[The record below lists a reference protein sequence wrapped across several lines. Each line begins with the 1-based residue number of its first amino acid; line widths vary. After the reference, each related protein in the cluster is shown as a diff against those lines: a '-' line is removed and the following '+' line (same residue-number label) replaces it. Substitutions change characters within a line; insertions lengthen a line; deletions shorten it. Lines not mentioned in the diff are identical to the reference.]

1 MRNQEEDCQ
10 NQNRFKVK
18 FSGLN
23 STTLEISGQ
32 TLKNCLEIQR
42 SEKFKAFTPIA
53 FRTQSGALFC
63 YDENI
68 ISHFVN
74 SDEMSI
80 SELVENSGCKALYRN
95 RHQIVTDD
103 SFTVDPGYLWKQ
115 INNHL
120 ILVNDEAFV
129 ESEID
134 ENIFEKI
141 I

>member
-1 MRNQEEDCQ
+1 M
-10 NQNRFKVK
+10 FKVK
-18 FSGLN
+18 FLAEKN
-23 STTLEISGQ
+23 VTLEISGDNLRQ
-32 TLKNCLEIQR
+32 CLTLQR
-42 SEKFKAFTPIA
+42 SEKFKAFSPIA
-53 FRTQSGALFC
+53 FRIESGALFC

-68 ISHFVN
+68 IRYFVG
-74 SDEMSI
+74 SEEMSN

-95 RHQIVTDD
+95 RQEFISED

-129 ESEID
+129 EAEID
-134 ENIFEKI
+134 EIVFEKI

>member
-1 MRNQEEDCQ
+1 M
-10 NQNRFKVK
+10 FKVK
-18 FSGLN
+18 FLAEKN
-23 STTLEISGQ
+23 VTLEISAD
-32 TLKNCLEIQR
+32 TLKECIKLQR
-42 SEKFKAFTPIA
+42 SEKFKSFLPIA
-53 FRTQSGALFC
+53 FRTESGALFC

-68 ISHFVN
+68 ISYFVN

-95 RHQIVTDD
+95 RQEFISDD

-129 ESEID
+129 EAEID
-134 ENIFEKI
+134 ENVFEKI

>member
-1 MRNQEEDCQ
+1 ML
-10 NQNRFKVK
+10 KVK
-18 FSGLN
+18 FLAEKNVS
-23 STTLEISGQ
+23 LEISGDN
-32 TLKNCLEIQR
+32 LRDILRMQR
-42 SEKFKAFTPIA
+42 NEKFKAFSPIA

-68 ISHFVN
+68 ISYFAN

-95 RHQIVTDD
+95 RHQIITDD

-134 ENIFEKI
+134 ENLFEKI

>member
-1 MRNQEEDCQ
+1 ML
-10 NQNRFKVK
+10 KVK
-18 FSGLN
+18 FLAEKNISLDV
-23 STTLEISGQ
+23 TADTLRE
-32 TLKNCLEIQR
+32 CLITQR
-42 SEKFKAFTPIA
+42 NEKFKAFTPIA

-68 ISHFVN
+68 ISYFVN
-74 SDEMSI
+74 SEEMSL
-80 SELVENSGCKALYRN
+80 SELVENSGCKALFRN

-134 ENIFEKI
+134 ENLFEKI

>member
-1 MRNQEEDCQ
+1 M
-10 NQNRFKVK
+10 FKVK
-18 FSGLN
+18 FLGLKKT
-23 STTLEISGQ
+23 SLKVTGTS
-32 TLKNCLEIQR
+32 LKNCLEIQR
-42 SEKFKAFTPIA
+42 NEKFKAFTPLA
-53 FRTQSGALFC
+53 FRTQSGALFY
-63 YDENI
+63 YDEKI

-134 ENIFEKI
+134 ENLFEKI

>member
-1 MRNQEEDCQ
+1 ML
-10 NQNRFKVK
+10 KVK
-18 FSGLN
+18 FLAEKNVS
-23 STTLEISGQ
+23 LEISGEN
-32 TLKNCLEIQR
+32 LRHCLQVQR
-42 SEKFKAFTPIA
+42 NEKFNAFSPIA

-68 ISHFVN
+68 ISHFIN
-74 SDEMSI
+74 SGEMSI

-95 RHQIVTDD
+95 RHQIITDD

-120 ILVNDEAFV
+120 ILVNDEAFI

-134 ENIFEKI
+134 ENLFEKI

>member
-1 MRNQEEDCQ
+1 MRNQEEKKAI
-10 NQNRFKVK
+10 NFKVK
-18 FSGLN
+18 FIGLKGT
-23 STTLEISGQ
+23 SLEV
-32 TLKNCLEIQR
+32 TATDLKNCIQLQR
-42 SEKFKAFTPIA
+42 SEKFNAFSPIA

-74 SDEMSI
+74 SDEMSL
-80 SELVENSGCKALYRN
+80 SELVENSGCKALFRN

-134 ENIFEKI
+134 ENLFEKI

>member
-1 MRNQEEDCQ
+1 ML
-10 NQNRFKVK
+10 KVK
-18 FSGLN
+18 FIGEKN
-23 STTLEISGQ
+23 ITLEISAD
-32 TLKNCLEIQR
+32 TLKECIKLQR
-42 SEKFKAFTPIA
+42 SEKFKSFSPIA

>member
-1 MRNQEEDCQ
+1 M
-10 NQNRFKVK
+10 FKVK
-18 FSGLN
+18 FLAEKNVS
-23 STTLEISGQ
+23 LEISAD
-32 TLKNCLEIQR
+32 TLKECLTLQR
-42 SEKFKAFTPIA
+42 SEKFKAFSPIA
-53 FRTQSGALFC
+53 FRTESGAIFC

-68 ISHFVN
+68 ISYFVN

-95 RHQIVTDD
+95 RQEFISED
-103 SFTVDPGYLWKQ
+103 SFTVDAGYLWKQ

-129 ESEID
+129 EAEID
-134 ENIFEKI
+134 ENVFEKI

>member
-1 MRNQEEDCQ
+1 ML
-10 NQNRFKVK
+10 KVK
-18 FSGLN
+18 FIGEKN
-23 STTLEISGQ
+23 ITLEISAD
-32 TLKNCLEIQR
+32 TFKECIKLQR
-42 SEKFKAFTPIA
+42 SEKFKAFSPIA

-95 RHQIVTDD
+95 RHQIITDD

-134 ENIFEKI
+134 ENLFEKI